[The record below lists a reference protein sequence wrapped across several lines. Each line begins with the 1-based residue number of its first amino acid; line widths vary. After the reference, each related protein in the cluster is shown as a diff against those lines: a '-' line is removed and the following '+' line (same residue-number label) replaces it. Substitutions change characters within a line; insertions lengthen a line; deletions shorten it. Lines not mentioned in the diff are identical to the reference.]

1 MSLIEVIALAVAL
14 AMDCLTV
21 AVVSGVLLG
30 RMEWVT
36 ALRMSVLFGAF
47 QALMPLAGWLLMS
60 FFAMQ
65 VEWAGH
71 YVAFVLL
78 AFVGGKMVRESLQ
91 PAGVQHFN
99 PRRLLTQLLLAVATS
114 IDALA
119 VGVSLA
125 VVGYR
130 SASQL
135 LLPLAVI
142 GLTSLLFGI
151 AGWLLGARLG
161 CTFSRRF
168 NPEFVGG
175 MLLIALGVKMLV
187 VA

>member
-1 MSLIEVIALAVAL
+1 MTLIEVIALAVAL

-21 AVVSGVLLG
+21 AVVSGVLSG
-30 RMEWVT
+30 RMEWGA
-36 ALRMSVLFGAF
+36 ALRMSVLFGVF
-47 QALMPLAGWLLMS
+47 QALMPMVGWLLMS

-78 AFVGGKMVRESLQ
+78 GFVGGKMVWESLR

-99 PRRLLTQLLLAVATS
+99 PRRLSTQLLLAVATS

-125 VVGYR
+125 VVGFR

-135 LLPLAVI
+135 PLPLALI

-151 AGWLLGARLG
+151 TGWLLGVHLG
-161 CTFSRRF
+161 RAFTRYF
-168 NPEFVGG
+168 NPELVGG
-175 MLLIALGVKMLV
+175 LLLIALGVKMLV

>member
-1 MSLIEVIALAVAL
+1 
-14 AMDCLTV
+14 MDCLTV

-30 RMEWVT
+30 RMEWPV
-36 ALRMSVLFGAF
+36 ALRMSTFFGVF

-78 AFVGGKMVRESLQ
+78 GGVGGKMVWESLQ
-91 PAGVQHFN
+91 PADEQHFN
-99 PRRLLTQLLLAVATS
+99 PRRVLTQLLLAVATS

-135 LLPLAVI
+135 SLPLAVI
-142 GLTSLLFGI
+142 GLTSLLFGLT
-151 AGWLLGARLG
+151 GWLVGVHLGHV
-161 CTFSRRF
+161 FSRRF

-175 MLLIALGVKMLV
+175 MLLIALGVKILLV
-187 VA
+187 A